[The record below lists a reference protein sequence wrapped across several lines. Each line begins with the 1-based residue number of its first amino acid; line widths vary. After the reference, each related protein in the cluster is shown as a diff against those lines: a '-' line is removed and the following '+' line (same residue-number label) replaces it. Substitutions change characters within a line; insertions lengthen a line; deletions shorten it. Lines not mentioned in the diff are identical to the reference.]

1 VETMEGSNHGQ
12 VEVKPWL
19 TMLAI
24 GFVSAFLCWFV
35 LWLGPATSGQGRRK
49 QMDFGTCAW
58 CRTKRN
64 EKLECPNCGCDPYE
78 AMVANE
84 TYAAVLAETKAK
96 S

>member
-1 VETMEGSNHGQ
+1 
-12 VEVKPWL
+12 
-19 TMLAI
+19 
-24 GFVSAFLCWFV
+24 
-35 LWLGPATSGQGRRK
+35 
-49 QMDFGTCAW
+49 MDFGTCAW